1 MLFCPKCT
9 EELHIANRQGIEID
23 YCKTCR
29 GVWLDGGELEKIIE
43 RTIQTEMHHHS
54 DDGYDDHHYKEK
66 HKKYDKDKYYEKK
79 YKKKYKKKHV
89 LKEIFDF
96 FD

>member
-1 MLFCPKCT
+1 MKFCPQCT
-9 EELHIANRQGIEID
+9 EELHITEKKGIEID

-43 RTIQTEMHHHS
+43 RTIQTEMHYKGG
-54 DDGYDDHHYKEK
+54 DDHYDDYKHKE
-66 HKKYDKDKYYEKK
+66 HKKYDKHEYGKKYY
-79 YKKKYKKKHV
+79 KKYKKKHV